1 MRTIGIGIAHAM
13 STARGKAMSAFATI
27 QAELNFWPSWSRQEA
42 KHHHLRFVR
51 KSLDKVAYPLY
62 DSCSPIEVHLVYGI
76 DWSVVEGVSKQ
87 RRICD
92 HDTGISLLPE

>member
-1 MRTIGIGIAHAM
+1 MHTTGFGIALFK
-13 STARGKAMSAFATI
+13 STAQGKAMFELATI
-27 QAELNFWPSWSRQEA
+27 QAELNFWPTWSRQEA

-76 DWSVVEGVSKQ
+76 
-87 RRICD
+87 
-92 HDTGISLLPE
+92 GISLLPE